1 MRDFMLQ
8 RMNQSRGG
16 NKKCRREEIT
26 GGVMPVSRREKMRT
40 AHEWKE

>member
-1 MRDFMLQ
+1 MRDFILR

-16 NKKCRREEIT
+16 NQKCRREEIT
-26 GGVMPVSRREKMRT
+26 GGVMPVSRREKMGI